1 MIVAVPANT
10 LLVRVHSVR
19 FGPAE
24 FNPNSCPTA
33 EAGGRFDSL
42 GGEYSY
48 LYAGEDDD
56 VAIAEALLRQVPFP
70 SDGPR
75 QLPRR
80 VLENLVLSRL
90 RTTRELQVVSLRG
103 ADLGQ
108 INQDVWLTKCEAA
121 DYVETRQW
129 AAAIRTWAP
138 DASGFVWR
146 SRRDEDHLAY
156 VLFGDRTPRECLALE
171 GDLLPIDGGP
181 GLVLVRRSLLRQNVV
196 VAR

>member
-1 MIVAVPANT
+1 MPANT
-10 LLVRVHSVR
+10 LLVRVHSVS

-24 FNPNSCPTA
+24 FNPNTSPTA

-42 GGEYSY
+42 GGEYSH

-56 VAIAEALLRQVPFP
+56 VAIAEALLRHVPFP

-80 VLENLVLSRL
+80 ALENLVLSRL
-90 RTTRELQVVSLRG
+90 RTSRELWVVSLRG
-103 ADLGQ
+103 ADLGH

-129 AAAIRTWAP
+129 AVAIRTWAP
-138 DASGFVWR
+138 DASGFVWW

-171 GDLLPIDGGP
+171 GDVLTIDGGP
-181 GLVLVRRSLLRQNVV
+181 GLVLVRRSLLRHNVV